1 MVFRSN
7 KEKSKISIC
16 IPVYNAEKTLQ
27 RALES
32 VVSQS
37 FTDWEIIVVN
47 DGSPGRDESGRDCH
61 KILTQFRKSHK
72 IPGKRVI
79 YREHRTNLGLLEARR
94 TAVEAS
100 NTDYIF
106 MLDSDDELLPQ
117 ALQTLY
123 EAAVQTGADIV
134 HGGAEVIAR
143 ENASDSIIQKRV
155 AEMHKKANN
164 IYAGQLTGQ
173 DIFDGFLVQNNHTG
187 FLWAKLIKKDTYQAA
202 LFHIPFSNCVFAED
216 FLQYFFISY
225 EAQKYL
231 GINQSL
237 YRYYVDDGI
246 SSFQK
251 ITDLE
256 RWKKICSTAN
266 VFTILFQVVKELPS
280 YRYSEQEKQALQQ
293 QSCSYLANN
302 IKQLQEAVLPD
313 LQPAAKELLCEYW
326 GKDFVELMLEKQSEK
341 SEKNHQK

>member
-1 MVFRSN
+1 M
-7 KEKSKISIC
+7 
-16 IPVYNAEKTLQ
+16 
-27 RALES
+27 
-32 VVSQS
+32 
-37 FTDWEIIVVN
+37 
-47 DGSPGRDESGRDCH
+47 
-61 KILTQFRKSHK
+61 
-72 IPGKRVI
+72 
-79 YREHRTNLGLLEARR
+79 
-94 TAVEAS
+94 
-100 NTDYIF
+100 
-106 MLDSDDELLPQ
+106 
-117 ALQTLY
+117 
-123 EAAVQTGADIV
+123 
-134 HGGAEVIAR
+134 
-143 ENASDSIIQKRV
+143 
-155 AEMHKKANN
+155 
-164 IYAGQLTGQ
+164 
-173 DIFDGFLVQNNHTG
+173 
-187 FLWAKLIKKDTYQAA
+187 
-202 LFHIPFSNCVFAED
+202 FAED

-225 EAQKYL
+225 EAQKYV

-237 YRYYVDDGI
+237 YSYYVDDGI

-326 GKDFVELMLEKQSEK
+326 GKDFVELMLEKQCEK